1 MDSIINKWKKMKK
14 QFKKEVDKFTS
25 SGTGRREKW
34 RYFDDMQAICG
45 HRDNITPTV
54 LLESSKDNDHSDHS
68 EGESTCDTESCEIDL
83 WSNSTFESGIVDEQ
97 QTIEGQSTKVQ
108 VDLKDLEKDPGQEGK
123 KALKRDAETLS
134 TSRKPKKTKLEKSL
148 KLLFDSFKEAT
159 EMEMKQQQ
167 KIEEERHKREMEFQW
182 KLRQLEMK
190 RRRKERQH

>member
-1 MDSIINKWKKMKK
+1 WSEETIAFNLDNAKTPKEKRSGYSVVQVQLENRGKIFFIRMKK
-14 QFKKEVDKFTS
+14 QFKKEVDKSTR

-68 EGESTCDTESCEIDL
+68 EGESTNDTESCEI
-83 WSNSTFESGIVDEQ
+83 
-97 QTIEGQSTKVQ
+97 
-108 VDLKDLEKDPGQEGK
+108 
-123 KALKRDAETLS
+123 ETLS

-148 KLLFDSFKEAT
+148 KLLCDSFKEAT

-190 RRRKERQH
+190 RRRKERQHELSVL